1 MSKILSK
8 YIASF
13 DYFGKSLIV
22 LSVTTGSIS
31 FASIATVIGA
41 PVEIISASFSLAFSI
56 STGIIKKL
64 LKTTR
69 NKKKKHNKIVML
81 ARSKLNSIESKIS
94 KALVD
99 NEISHEDFETTIN
112 EGKKYRELKES
123 IRMMNSQRSH
133 AEKVSLIEKEK
144 KTGINE
150 VIERNEIINNSL
162 K

>member
-1 MSKILSK
+1 
-8 YIASF
+8 
-13 DYFGKSLIV
+13 
-22 LSVTTGSIS
+22 
-31 FASIATVIGA
+31 
-41 PVEIISASFSLAFSI
+41 
-56 STGIIKKL
+56 
-64 LKTTR
+64 
-69 NKKKKHNKIVML
+69 ML
-81 ARSKLNSIESKIS
+81 ARSTLYSIKSKIS

-144 KTGINE
+144 KPGINE